1 MKAKEVIL
9 LIFIILVGVSISLVY
24 NEEFDIGWG
33 WGEGW
38 IFGYEEFVYE
48 ETETLEALS
57 LDQLQIRNSYG
68 SVEILGSDHSSISIT
83 FEKRIWRKNEA
94 DAKAL
99 AGQLK
104 MIIDQEGQTLTLT
117 NNRQDFKNKKF
128 ETHYY
133 ITVPAD
139 LNVNITNSYGLVKV
153 ERVGNAD
160 ISNRY
165 GEVTASEVSG
175 SLSIF
180 NKDDEV
186 NIEHATSDCFIEASY
201 ADINLRD
208 VKGKV
213 DIKNSNGKLALEEI
227 AKEVTIRS
235 PHCTIYGWDITGDMD
250 IENSYEKIELTDVGN
265 VKIAG
270 NQSPVEIDGAEG
282 KIDINNRYS
291 KVRLKNIRGNIS
303 IEGKNLGVSGNSIQG
318 EKITIHSSY
327 HDIELEDF
335 SGETSITLAHGN
347 IYLTPSPLTHPLD
360 IKGSYAD
367 IKFFWPES
375 GKYPIDIQANQ
386 GQIMWKL
393 DADVSYQKD
402 NGLSEIKAFVEE
414 SGNPS
419 IFLSTDY
426 GTIWIEKSIVI

>member
-1 MKAKEVIL
+1 MKAKEVFL

-38 IFGYEEFVYE
+38 LFGYEEFVYE
-48 ETETLEALS
+48 ETETLEDIS
-57 LDQLQIRNSYG
+57 LNQLQIRNAYG
-68 SVEILGSDHSSISIT
+68 SVEILGTDQNKITIS
-83 FEKRIWRKNEA
+83 FEKRVWRKDEA

-99 AGQLK
+99 ADQLK
-104 MIIDQEGQTLTLT
+104 MVIDQEGQTLTLT

-133 ITVPAD
+133 IAAPVN

-153 ERVGNAD
+153 ERVGATD

-175 SLSIF
+175 SLAIY
-180 NKDDEV
+180 NKYDEV
-186 NIEHATSDCFIEASY
+186 NIEHAASDCLIEASN
-201 ADINLRD
+201 ADINIRD
-208 VKGKV
+208 VRGKV
-213 DIKNSNGKLALEEI
+213 DIKNSYGKLALEEI

-235 PHCTIYGWDITGDMD
+235 PHCTIYGWNIAGDMD
-250 IENSYEKIELTDVGN
+250 VENSYEKIELSDVGN

-270 NQSPVEIDGAEG
+270 IQSPVEIDSAEG

-291 KVRLKNIRGNIS
+291 KVKLKNIRGNIS
-303 IEGKNLGVSGNSIQG
+303 IEGKNLGISGNSIQG
-318 EKITIHSSY
+318 ETITIHSSY

-335 SGETSITLAHGN
+335 SGNTSITLAHGN

-375 GKYPIDIQANQ
+375 GKYPIDIQAKE
-386 GQIMWKL
+386 GHIMWKL
-393 DADVSYQKD
+393 DAEVSYQKD
-402 NGLSEIKAFVEE
+402 NGLSEVKAFGEE
-414 SGNPS
+414 SGKPS

-426 GTIWIEKSIVI
+426 GTIWVEKSIVI